1 MLFLICGIYST
12 KHMNEYNKRETDIY
26 KENKLVVT
34 SEVREE
40 EGLE

>member
-1 MLFLICGIYST
+1 
-12 KHMNEYNKRETDIY
+12 MNEYNKRETDIY

-40 EGLE
+40 GGAGVEE